1 MIECIVGVLNNHMA
15 DMNVVVAVL
24 SALYSLCVFHGLR
37 KEIDETGVENVISD
51 LKSRYNQDTLVYSRA
66 ALTEAE
72 LKSDENCFGF
82 IGKLVHCLLLCRTL
96 LVLLYISL
104 GSGDNED
111 NPHYPQSPQKTVS

>member
-1 MIECIVGVLNNHMA
+1 MIECIVGVLHNHMS

-82 IGKLVHCLLLCRTL
+82 IGK
-96 LVLLYISL
+96 
-104 GSGDNED
+104 
-111 NPHYPQSPQKTVS
+111 